1 MKYSVKK
8 TWHGHVSVRD
18 YIIKKCRDREE
29 DLIIDYNGEEMTVPW
44 KSLSNPRILN
54 PKKIKSKYSRL
65 LHILSPFYCP
75 IKIGESGV
83 ELMRREHRIGKE
95 TVRTTLPSLT

>member
-54 PKKIKSKYSRL
+54 PKKIKSKYR
-65 LHILSPFYCP
+65 
-75 IKIGESGV
+75 GEY
-83 ELMRREHRIGKE
+83 
-95 TVRTTLPSLT
+95 TLYDFKWEPENKSQLGFFKGRD